1 MNTPKPTLTQRFI
14 LYLEKKLSAW
24 KARNF
29 PRTPVENP
37 FHLSDLSAKSD
48 TEKSKDY
55 LSALR
60 WATEN
65 EDVLNIALTGAYGS
79 GKSSILRA
87 FKEKYEDYNY
97 LPISLASFRDGIE
110 EQYEK
115 DGVTHYRIKKPNEAE
130 RVEQHRLVELSI
142 LQQIFYRETDELLP
156 ESRFKRIKKFEMR
169 KYWKKPLF
177 LMLWGICLYYV
188 SNRAFRDQFYS
199 WKSMELWVE
208 ALLFIISAAF
218 FLYGTFRLLIEG
230 MKVLASAKF
239 SKINLTGGQ
248 IEMSNDISNSILNK
262 HLDEILYFFQVQPYN
277 VVILEDLDRF
287 NDPEIFTKL
296 RELNL
301 LLNNSA
307 QVGRRIVFI
316 YAVRDDIF
324 RENNRTKFFDFILP
338 VLPAINHSN
347 SINVL
352 KDSLENAGLKDLLQK
367 KFLYDI
373 SLYISDMRILKNI
386 FNEFMLYRK
395 QLTGSSFDP
404 NELMGMIVYKNIYPQ
419 DFAALH
425 VQEGIVYSVMSA
437 KAELTVKI
445 SKDFSER
452 LVKAKEELALLQSTI
467 ANGIKEL
474 RMLYV
479 QHFVIK
485 TGAKVTM
492 INVNGNVPL
501 SAMSDD
507 ENFKAFQKSSRIGYN
522 YLPTY
527 GSETTGSS
535 ISFAELEKMV
545 DANVNYEKRAQLI
558 TDSKANAEKN
568 LQNEISELTRKIQF
582 ISTRP
587 FKMLLAENKSAIEHL
602 HEKFRKEKL
611 LVYLLRGG
619 YLNELYEHYM
629 SYFYPKSLTDSD
641 MVFLRAVR
649 NQEGLPHNYQLNNIE
664 ELLHRLEPEDFILE
678 ELLNFTLVE
687 YLLKHKSSYPKF
699 IKILNAQLTNAS
711 ETSVNFL
718 KAYFPVTTHFD
729 YLIRVLYLNWQGMW
743 AYISR
748 ESDIPEEIADKIM
761 ASIIK
766 TATFEEMEAI
776 NEELLFIRYIMW
788 KPDFLTYIDENSLTQ
803 KAREVIEHFEITFG
817 ELDDN
822 QEGSSLFEVVYK
834 GNHYKMNEHM
844 ISLMARKK
852 GSVQIDPNKLNTA
865 NFTTVVASKAE
876 DLISYLKSDINRYL
890 VLVGL
895 ELPDN
900 AKESED
906 TVVYWLGEDILMD
919 QKLKIIELQDVQLS
933 EFEKVEQD
941 LWKPILNANKIQPT
955 WKNVLTYFETISQ
968 IDEDLL
974 AFLDHEDNYKSLSE
988 EKLENKAF
996 VIALIKSRVSEAAFD
1011 KLILSIEEPVDEEPF
1026 FASVAED
1033 RINKLIWQGV
1043 IAFSEYNF
1051 NEIRNNHRDLI
1062 PALVEK
1068 NIDKY
1073 FEDTSLY
1080 QLRATDYLALM
1091 ESGISSQDK
1100 GKLAEEVP
1108 YASIQQSTPL
1118 ATHVINYFA
1127 SSPYVS
1133 RSYEVIEALLMQD
1146 VLQEQKVILFE
1157 KHVQDFDTSENNVLL
1172 SHIGDKFGEIND
1184 HSKTPFIPQNPVN
1197 RSILEKLQH
1206 LGIIRIFPENRN
1218 HYQVFH

>member
-1 MNTPKPTLTQRFI
+1 MSVPKLSLKQKLI
-14 LYLEKKLSAW
+14 LYLEKKLPTW
-24 KARNF
+24 KTTYF
-29 PRTPVENP
+29 PKKPVKNP
-37 FHLSDLSAKSD
+37 CHLSDLSAKAD
-48 TEKSKDY
+48 AEKSKDY
-55 LSALR
+55 LIALR

-65 EDVLNIALTGAYGS
+65 TDVLNIALTGAYGS

-87 FKEKYEDYNY
+87 FKEKYQDYNY

-115 DGVTHYRIKKPNEAE
+115 DGVTHYRIKKPNETE

-169 KYWKKPLF
+169 KHWRKPLF
-177 LMLWGICLYYV
+177 LMLWGICLYYI
-188 SNRAFRDQFYS
+188 SNRAFREQFYS

-352 KDSLENAGLKDLLQK
+352 TDSLENAGLKDLLQK

-425 VQEGIVYSVMSA
+425 VHEGIVYSVMSK
-437 KAELTVKI
+437 KAELTGKI

-452 LVKAKEELALLQSTI
+452 LVKAKEELVLLQDTV
-467 ANGIKEL
+467 ANGINEL

-479 QHFVIK
+479 QHFVKEAGRKI
-485 TGAKVTM
+485 TL
-492 INVNGNVPL
+492 INVNGGIL
-501 SAMSDD
+501 ISDMITD
-507 ENFKAFQKSSRIGYN
+507 ENFQAFQSGSRISYN
-522 YLPTY
+522 YFASY
-527 GSETTGSS
+527 NEQSATGL
-535 ISFAELEKMV
+535 SFGELEKKV
-545 DANVNYEKRAQLI
+545 DPVNNYQKRAQLI
-558 TDSKANAEKN
+558 TDSKANAEKS
-568 LQNEISELTRKIQF
+568 LQNEISQLTRKIQF

-602 HEKFRKEKL
+602 DEIFRKEKL

-649 NQEGLPHNYQLNNIE
+649 NQEGLPNNYHLNNIE

-687 YLLKHKSSYPKF
+687 YLFKHKSGYSKF
-699 IKILNAQLTNAS
+699 IKILNAQLANAS

-718 KAYFPVTTHFD
+718 KAYFSVTTHFD
-729 YLIRVLYLNWQGMW
+729 YLIRILYINWHGMW
-743 AYISR
+743 AYICR
-748 ESDIPEEIADKIM
+748 ESDISGEMTDKIM

-766 TATFEEMEAI
+766 TATFEEIEAI
-776 NEELLFIRYIMW
+776 NEELLFTRYVMW

-803 KAREVIEHFEITFG
+803 KAREVTEYFGITFG

-822 QEGSSLFEVVYK
+822 QEGSSLFDVVYK

-852 GSVQIDPNKLNTA
+852 GSVRIDPNSLNTA

-876 DLISYLKSDINRYL
+876 DLISYLKSDIDRYL
-890 VLVGL
+890 LLVGL
-895 ELPDN
+895 VLPDN
-900 AKESED
+900 TKESED
-906 TVVYWLGEDILMD
+906 TVVYWLGEDIVMD
-919 QKLKIIELQDVQLS
+919 QKLKIIELQEVQLS
-933 EFEKVEQD
+933 EFEKVEQV

-955 WKNVLTYFETISQ
+955 WKNVLTYFEMVSE

-974 AFLDHEDNYKSLSE
+974 AFLDHKDNYKSLSE

-1011 KLILSIEEPVDEEPF
+1011 KLILSVEEPVDEEPF
-1026 FASVAED
+1026 FAFVAED

-1043 IAFSEYNF
+1043 IEFSEYNF
-1051 NEIRNNHRDLI
+1051 NEIKNNHRDLI
-1062 PALVEK
+1062 PTLVEK

-1118 ATHVINYFA
+1118 ASHVINYF
-1127 SSPYVS
+1127 SSCPYIS

-1172 SHIGDKFGEIND
+1172 AHIGDKFGEIND

-1218 HYQVFH
+1218 FYQVFH

>member
-1 MNTPKPTLTQRFI
+1 MSRPKKSFKQRFI
-14 LYLEKKLSAW
+14 LYLEKKLPAW
-24 KARNF
+24 KAKNF
-29 PRTPVENP
+29 PKTPAENP

-48 TEKSKDY
+48 AEKSKDY

-65 EDVLNIALTGAYGS
+65 PDVLNIALTGAYGS

-115 DGVTHYRIKKPNEAE
+115 DGVAHYRFKKPTETE

-169 KYWKKPLF
+169 KHWKKPVF
-177 LMLWGICLYYV
+177 IILWGLCLYYV
-188 SNRAFRDQFYS
+188 SNRAFREEFYN
-199 WKSMELWVE
+199 WKSMELWEE

-218 FLYGTFRLLIEG
+218 FLYGTFLLLIET
-230 MKVLASAKF
+230 MKILASAKF

-262 HLDEILYFFQVQPYN
+262 HLDEILYFFQVQNYN

-352 KDSLENAGLKDLLQK
+352 TDSLEEAGLKDLLQK

-395 QLTGSSFDP
+395 QLTGSSFNS

-425 VQEGIVYSVMSA
+425 VQEGMVYSVMSEKA
-437 KAELTVKI
+437 KFTEKI
-445 SKDFSER
+445 SEDLSER
-452 LVKAKEELALLQSTI
+452 LAKAKEELELLQGTI

-474 RMLYV
+474 RMLYI
-479 QHFVIK
+479 QHFVNQ
-485 TGAKVTM
+485 TNAKVTM
-492 INVNGNVPL
+492 INVNGNAL
-501 SAMSDD
+501 LAAMNSD
-507 ENFKAFQKSSRIGYN
+507 ENFKAMQNASRIPYS
-522 YLPTY
+522 YLPSY
-527 GSETTGSS
+527 GSETNANG
-535 ISFAELEKMV
+535 ISFAELERQV
-545 DANVNYEKRAQLI
+545 DPVNKYEKRAQHI
-558 TDSKANAEKN
+558 TESKANAEKS
-568 LQNEISELTRKIQF
+568 LQKEISELTRKIQF
-582 ISTRP
+582 ISIRP
-587 FKMLLAENKSAIEHL
+587 FKMLLAENKSAAGHL
-602 HEKFRKEKL
+602 DEKFRKEKL

-649 NQEGLPHNYQLNNIE
+649 NQEALEYNYQLNNIE
-664 ELLHRLEPEDFILE
+664 ALMHRLEPEDFILE
-678 ELLNFTLVE
+678 ELLNFSLIE
-687 YLLKHKSSYPKF
+687 YLFAHKSSYPKF
-699 IKILNAQLTNAS
+699 IKILYAQLCNAS
-711 ETSVNFL
+711 ATSLKFL
-718 KAYFPVTTHFD
+718 KDYLAITTHFD
-729 YLIRVLYLNWQGMW
+729 YFIQMLYLNWKGVW
-743 AYISR
+743 VYIRNETS
-748 ESDIPEEIADKIM
+748 IPDEIKRQIL
-761 ASIIK
+761 ASIIN
-766 TATFEEMEAI
+766 TATLEQMENIDEDYAFS
-776 NEELLFIRYIMW
+776 NYIMW
-788 KPDFLTYIDENSLTQ
+788 MPEFLTYMDEHADQQKVLKVID
-803 KAREVIEHFEITFG
+803 HFEIVFG

-822 QEGSSLFEVVYK
+822 QVSSPMFDAVYT
-834 GNHYKMNEHM
+834 GNHYQINEHM
-844 ISLMARKK
+844 ISLIARKK
-852 GSVQIDPNKLNTA
+852 GSGQIDPDDLGMA
-865 NFTTVVASKAE
+865 NFTTVIASKAE
-876 DLISYLKSDINRYL
+876 NLISYLKSNIEKYL
-890 VLVGL
+890 LRVGL
-895 ELPDN
+895 KLPN
-900 AKESED
+900 NTKESED
-906 TVVYWLGEDILMD
+906 IVLYWLGEDIVID
-919 QKLKIIELQDVQLS
+919 QKLKIIDSQEVQLS
-933 EFEKVEQD
+933 EFTKVEQT
-941 LWKPILNANKIQPT
+941 LWRQILNDNKIKPT
-955 WKNVLTYFETISQ
+955 WENVLTYFETINQ
-968 IDEDLL
+968 VDEDLL
-974 AFLDHEDNYKSLSE
+974 AFLNHEDNYKVLAT
-988 EKLENKAF
+988 EKLHNEAF
-996 VIALIKSRVSEAAFD
+996 AIILIKSRLSDTAFD
-1011 KLILSIEEPVDEEPF
+1011 KLILAIAEPIDGEPMF
-1026 FASVAED
+1026 SSLSGD
-1033 RINKLIWQGV
+1033 KINKLIRQGT
-1043 IAFSEYNF
+1043 IRLSEYNF
-1051 NEIRNNHRDLI
+1051 NGVKANHRELI

-1068 NIDKY
+1068 
-1073 FEDTSLY
+1073 SLSEFFDDSLLY
-1080 QLRATDYLALM
+1080 DLETKDYLVLM
-1091 ESGISSQDK
+1091 DSGISTAEK
-1100 GKLAEEVP
+1100 RRLADGVP
-1108 YASIQQSTPL
+1108 YTAIQQNTPL
-1118 ATHVINYFA
+1118 ASHVINHFV

-1133 RSYEVIEALLMQD
+1133 RSYEVIEALLVQD

-1157 KHVQDFDTSENNVLL
+1157 KHLQDFNASEDRALL
-1172 SHIGDKFGEIND
+1172 TKIGDKFEEIND
-1184 HSKTPFIPQNPVN
+1184 HSKTPFIPKNPLN
-1197 RSILEKLQH
+1197 RSILEKLQN

>member
-1 MNTPKPTLTQRFI
+1 MNTTKPTLKQRFI
-14 LYLEKKLSAW
+14 LYLEKKLPAW

-48 TEKSKDY
+48 AEKSKDY

-60 WATEN
+60 WAMEN

-115 DGVTHYRIKKPNEAE
+115 DGVTHYRIKKPNETE

-156 ESRFKRIKKFEMR
+156 ESRFKRIKKFEMH
-169 KYWKKPLF
+169 KHWKKPLF

-188 SNRAFRDQFYS
+188 SNRAFREQFYS

-208 ALLFIISAAF
+208 ALLFISSAAF
-218 FLYGTFRLLIEG
+218 FLYGTFRLLMEG

-324 RENNRTKFFDFILP
+324 RESNRTKFFDFILP

-352 KDSLENAGLKDLLQK
+352 TDSLENAGLKDLLK
-367 KFLYDI
+367 RKFLYDI

-425 VQEGIVYSVMSA
+425 VQEGMVYSVMSA
-437 KAELTVKI
+437 KAELAEKI
-445 SKDFSER
+445 FADFSER
-452 LVKAKEELALLQSTI
+452 LTKAKEELALLKDSV
-467 ANGIKEL
+467 ADGIKEL
-474 RMLYV
+474 RMLYI
-479 QHFVIK
+479 QHFVNK
-485 TGAKVTM
+485 TGTKVTL

-501 SAMSDD
+501 AAMTSD
-507 ENFKAFQKSSRIGYN
+507 ENFKAIQNASRISYS
-522 YLPTY
+522 YFQTY
-527 GSETTGSS
+527 GNESTASG
-535 ISFAELEKMV
+535 ISFAELERLV
-545 DANVNYEKRAQLI
+545 DPLNKYEKRAQLI
-558 TDSKANAEKN
+558 TESKANAEKS
-568 LQNEISELTRKIQF
+568 LQKEISNLTRKIQF
-582 ISTRP
+582 ISTSP
-587 FKMLLAENKSAIEHL
+587 LKMLLAENKSAIGYL
-602 HEKFRKEKL
+602 DEKFRKEKL

-649 NQEGLPHNYQLNNIE
+649 NQEGLKYNYQLTNIE

-678 ELLNFTLVE
+678 ELLNFSLVE
-687 YLLKHKSSYPKF
+687 YLFGHKSSYPKF
-699 IKILNAQLTNAS
+699 LKTLNAQLSNAS
-711 ETSVNFL
+711 ETSL
-718 KAYFPVTTHFD
+718 KFVIAYFEVTTHFD
-729 YLIRVLYLNWQGMW
+729 YLIRVLYLNWHGMW
-743 AYISR
+743 AYVAR
-748 ESDIPEEIADKIM
+748 ENSVSKELKDKVM
-761 ASIIK
+761 ASIIS
-766 TATFEEMEAI
+766 TATFQEIEAI
-776 NEELLFIRYIMW
+776 NEEFLFTRYVIW
-788 KPDFLTYIDENSLTQ
+788 KPDFLTFMDESSLTE
-803 KAREVIEHFEITFG
+803 KARALIKYFEIGFG
-817 ELDDN
+817 ELDDD
-822 QEGSSLFEVVYK
+822 QENAELFDMVYQD
-834 GNHYKMNEHM
+834 NYYRMNEHM

-852 GSVQIDPNKLNTA
+852 GEVQVDQNDLNTA
-865 NFTTVVASKAE
+865 NFTTVIESEAA
-876 DLISYLKSDINRYL
+876 DLIAYLKSDINRYL
-890 VLVGL
+890 LSTGL
-895 ELPDN
+895 ELSTN
-900 AKESED
+900 TKESEE
-906 TVVYWLGEDILMD
+906 TVLYWLGEDIVKD
-919 QKLKIIELQDVQLS
+919 QKLKIIELQEVQLS
-933 EFEKVEQD
+933 EFTKVEETF
-941 LWKPILNANKIQPT
+941 WKPILNANKIEPT
-955 WKNVLTYFETISQ
+955 WQNVLAYFETVGE

-974 AFLDHEDNYKSLSE
+974 SFLDHEDNYKSLSE
-988 EKLENKAF
+988 QKLENKAF
-996 VIALIKSRVSEAAFD
+996 TIALIKSRVSEAAFE

-1026 FASVAED
+1026 FASVAEV

-1043 IAFSEYNF
+1043 IAFSKYNF
-1051 NEIRNNHRDLI
+1051 NEIKNNHRDLI

-1108 YASIQQSTPL
+1108 YASIQQSNPL